1 MGYPDYLVHYNRNHD
16 KKSGRFTYGDG
27 DGDGIRDD
35 HSNQKDKEKESFGQ
49 KVKKAV
55 NTYDEAT
62 ESARNRT
69 LRTERY
75 KITKGDLKRQQA
87 EISTKTTSAKTQEK
101 MDKLALLREK
111 QDTRNY
117 INSAKRQSDAEKRAY
132 RAEKA
137 AQRFEDQMRRRQL
150 RAERSEQRAITAEQ
164 NKYKRAERRA
174 RVQAKFDQNRTSY
187 YSAKSQKKGRD
198 AVIAFATGRPITAIL
213 RAGSSLKNYNKSQ
226 DIINKYRDMS
236 A

>member
-35 HSNQKDKEKESFGQ
+35 HSNQKDKETVGE
-49 KVKKAV
+49 KVRKAV
-55 NTYDEAT
+55 DTYDRVT
-62 ESARNRT
+62 EESRNRT
-69 LRTERY
+69 LRNEKY
-75 KITKGDLKRQQA
+75 KIAKGDLKRQQA
-87 EISTKTTSAKTQEK
+87 EISTKTNSAKTQQRLDELMLK
-101 MDKLALLREK
+101 REK

-150 RAERSEQRAITAEQ
+150 RAERAEQRAITAEE
-164 NKYKRAERRA
+164 NSYKRAERAA
-174 RVQAKFDQNRTSY
+174 RRQAKFDQNRTSY

-198 AVIAFATGRPITAIL
+198 AVIAFATGRPITAIM
-213 RAGSSLKNYNKSQ
+213 RAGSSLRSYNKSQ
-226 DIINKYRDMS
+226 DIIKKYRDMS

>member
-1 MGYPDYLVHYNRNHD
+1 MGYPDYLIHYNRNHD

-35 HSNQKDKEKESFGQ
+35 HSNQKDKETVGE
-49 KVKKAV
+49 KVRKAV
-55 NTYDEAT
+55 DTYDRVT
-62 ESARNRT
+62 EESRNRS
-69 LRTERY
+69 LRNERY
-75 KITKGDLKRQQA
+75 KVSKGDLRRQQA
-87 EISTKTTSAKTQEK
+87 EISSKTTSAKTQEK

-137 AQRFEDQMRRRQL
+137 AQRFEDQMRKRQL
-150 RAERSEQRAITAEQ
+150 RAERSEQRAITSEQ
-164 NKYKRAERRA
+164 NAYKRAERAA
-174 RVQAKFDQNRTSY
+174 RRQAKFDQNRSSY

-198 AVIAFATGRPITAIL
+198 AVIAFATGRPITAIM
-213 RAGSSLKNYNKSQ
+213 RAGSSLRSYNKSQ
-226 DIINKYRDMS
+226 DIINKYRDMT

>member
-35 HSNQKDKEKESFGQ
+35 HSHQKDKETVGE
-49 KVKKAV
+49 KVRKAV
-55 NTYDEAT
+55 DTYDRVT
-62 ESARNRT
+62 EESRNRS
-69 LRTERY
+69 LRNERY
-75 KITKGDLKRQQA
+75 KVSKGDLRRQQA
-87 EISTKTTSAKTQEK
+87 EISSKTTSAKTQEK

-111 QDTRNY
+111 QDTKNY

-132 RAEKA
+132 RAERA
-137 AQRFEDQMRRRQL
+137 AQRFENQMRRRQL

-164 NKYKRAERRA
+164 NKYKRAERAA
-174 RVQAKFDQNRTSY
+174 RMQARFDQNRTSY

-198 AVIAFATGRPITAIL
+198 AITALFTGRPITAIM
-213 RAGSSLKNYNKSQ
+213 RAGSSLKSYNKSQ
-226 DIINKYRDMS
+226 DIIRKYRDMS